1 MGVQQF
7 VTFSRLES
15 FCEPAEA
22 VAEAMVGTAS
32 NAGLRRK
39 AKIARDEQEARA
51 MSPLRALRLATEKT
65 ADASFSLVLS
75 VQGIERLL
83 VDHAGL
89 LKMVPDGVL
98 LLLLDG
104 PDGAVGVMTLDAATL
119 AALIEMQTVGQV
131 LARPLRERPLTRT
144 DAAMAAP
151 FVDGIL
157 HRMSQHLVDHP
168 DTFWACGYRYG
179 AMIDDRR
186 SLGMA
191 LGAPDFHV
199 FRLPL
204 DIADGLRTGEV
215 MLALPQRAAPVVKTN
230 GADTGEISAQ
240 LQERVLDAPVRL
252 DAILCRLSLPL
263 SDFGRLAVGDVL
275 PLPSDALREITIEA
289 AGRQLVATGR
299 LGKVDGMRALRLTNP
314 DHRQLPSGG
323 PELSAEA
330 VPPRSAKS
338 PSGAVAP
345 PPAPSMQSPET
356 WPEHDVMRPDP
367 DGSFGAAADDPR
379 PYAFNDGPAAA

>member
-1 MGVQQF
+1 
-7 VTFSRLES
+7 
-15 FCEPAEA
+15 
-22 VAEAMVGTAS
+22 MVGTAS

-75 VQGIERLL
+75 VQGIERAL

-151 FVDGIL
+151 LVDGIL
-157 HRMSQHLVDHP
+157 HRMSQHLLDHP
-168 DTFWACGYRYG
+168 DAYWTCGYRYG

-204 DIADGLRTGEV
+204 DIADGLRSGEV
-215 MLALPQRAAPVVKTN
+215 MLALPQRLAPSVTTN
-230 GADTGEISAQ
+230 GTDAGEISAQ

-275 PLPSDALREITIEA
+275 PLPSDALREIAIEA

-314 DHRQLPSGG
+314 DHRLTPVGS
-323 PELSAEA
+323 PDLSAQA
-330 VPPRSAKS
+330 APPRSAKG
-338 PSGAVAP
+338 PSSAVITPQAP
-345 PPAPSMQSPET
+345 NDYSPET
-356 WPEHDVMRPDP
+356 RPDHDLKRP
-367 DGSFGAAADDPR
+367 DATGSFGAAADDLQ